1 MFVCLIVFVLML
13 VGGEVGGEG
22 GGGCLLGVDGVEV
35 VVVFGVVVVGED
47 DGIDFVVYIFLVV

>member
-13 VGGEVGGEG
+13 VGGEMGGEC

-35 VVVFGVVVVGED
+35 VVVFGVVVVGKD
-47 DGIDFVVYIFLVV
+47 DGVDFVVNVFLVV